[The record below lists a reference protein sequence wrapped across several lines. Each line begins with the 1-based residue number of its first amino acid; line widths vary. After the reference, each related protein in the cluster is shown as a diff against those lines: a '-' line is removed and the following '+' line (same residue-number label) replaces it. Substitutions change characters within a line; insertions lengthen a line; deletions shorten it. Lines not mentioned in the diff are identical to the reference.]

1 MGTSFFQ
8 AIIKPVRAAVLSLS
22 RQILF
27 LIPAVLILPQFF
39 ELNGVFFAPPVADLL
54 SCLLTYFMLRG
65 YFAKYK
71 QNFFLGKKF
80 N

>member
-1 MGTSFFQ
+1 M
-8 AIIKPVRAAVLSLS
+8 L
-22 RQILF
+22 
-27 LIPAVLILPQFF
+27 LILPLFWG
-39 ELNGVFFAPPVADLL
+39 LDGVFFAAPAADVL

-80 N
+80 